1 MSKAAKE
8 YAKKTCPLLEID
20 PYSPQ
25 NEVSAVD
32 SMNEKIKLVSAMVE
46 KAYDQGAND
55 MLEKVCEWLR
65 MSVTIDKKV
74 ETNEDGE
81 PLALSYCE
89 YAMERAKA
97 ANEIVEQFRRDI
109 AQM

>member
-1 MSKAAKE
+1 MSKAE
-8 YAKKTCPLLEID
+8 KKALEKYPIITCRSILDSNKMVDVNATARKRYLE
-20 PYSPQ
+20 
-25 NEVSAVD
+25 
-32 SMNEKIKLVSAMVE
+32 
-46 KAYDQGAND
+46 AYEDGAND

-97 ANEIVEQFRRDI
+97 ANEIVERFRRDI

>member
-8 YAKKTCPLLEID
+8 YAERTLPKLEVE
-20 PYSPQ
+20 PYAHP
-25 NEVSAVD
+25 NEVSAVNYENIRID
-32 SMNEKIKLVSAMVE
+32 LQRGIAER
-46 KAYDQGAND
+46 AYDQGAND

>member
-1 MSKAAKE
+1 MSKGE
-8 YAKKTCPLLEID
+8 KKALEKYPIITCRSILDSNKMVDVNATARKRYLE
-20 PYSPQ
+20 
-25 NEVSAVD
+25 
-32 SMNEKIKLVSAMVE
+32 
-46 KAYDQGAND
+46 AYEDGAND

>member
-1 MSKAAKE
+1 MSKAE
-8 YAKKTCPLLEID
+8 KKALEKYPIITCRSILDSNKMVDVNATARRRYLE
-20 PYSPQ
+20 
-25 NEVSAVD
+25 
-32 SMNEKIKLVSAMVE
+32 
-46 KAYDQGAND
+46 AYEDGAND

>member
-8 YAKKTCPLLEID
+8 YAEKACPLLEVD

-25 NEVSAVD
+25 NEVNSVD
-32 SMNEKIKLVSAMVE
+32 SINEKIKLVRVMVE